1 MVYFRGDKFGRVE
14 RFREGKE
21 KSIYKGGRDRDF
33 VIGKGDLLFWCCLR
47 GKLRGVV

>member
-1 MVYFRGDKFGRVE
+1 MVYLRGDKSGRVE

-33 VIGKGDLLFWCCLR
+33 VIGKGDILLWCRSR
-47 GKLRGVV
+47 GKSRGVV